1 VTLEERIAD
10 LERRVAELEA
20 REAPTH
26 PELTVHPEATIPKR
40 ISSGAMPAV
49 RLPEPGSILEAVDEA
64 LKSGR

>member
-20 REAPTH
+20 REAPTR
-26 PELTVHPEATIPKR
+26 PDAPLPKR

-49 RLPEPGSILEAVDEA
+49 RTGGLAERVEEILERGKDP
-64 LKSGR
+64 R